1 MLAMTAM
8 LSLCLLAWCAWGVVA
23 SPDLPDDVAEL
34 SESDPELSASSSDF
48 DRFLS
53 LLTSIAFLFEGKV
66 SRKLLY
72 FV

>member
-8 LSLCLLAWCAWGVVA
+8 LSLCLLAWCAWMVVA

-34 SESDPELSASSSDF
+34 SDSLSDF

-66 SRKLLY
+66 FKKLLY